1 MVLFGLCSSFTKEAK
16 IQIPPPPCDHFQRG
30 KYPLFFTL
38 TTSGYVDT
46 QLWFNISTKLC
57 ELIFPHL
64 YVAECL
70 LFLDNFSPHL
80 SIGSLKLLYEH
91 NMHCMFLPPNTTHWI
106 QPLDNKPNACL
117 KNCIKSIKRKRYNC
131 SNLTQSNKYHL
142 LTNIS
147 IEAIDK
153 SFKKDVIIKSF
164 TETGVWPFD
173 EDKILKR
180 SLENL
185 GIKSNINTEKTEQKH
200 LKDFI
205 DISID
210 MIRRNMGNLFEEEQ
224 IIEIPLDNKIY
235 FGDELISI
243 SQKKQHEM
251 EEKKNQKER
260 NKLAKQQ
267 ETDLIRKER
276 IEKKNSKER
285 RKRRIN

>member
-1 MVLFGLCSSFTKEAK
+1 MTFIESMKSTLSRYSFNKKFVFNLDETPSDVKKSKSYKALLSK
-16 IQIPPPPCDHFQRG
+16 FLPKNNQCTPGMDYLRTILPVVSANGTIWAVFFIYKRSKDSDSNYIRRIPPPPCDHFQRG
-30 KYPLFFTL
+30 KYPLFFTS

-64 YVAECL
+64 YGSECL

-80 SIGSLKLLYEH
+80 SIESLKLLYEH
-91 NMHCMFLPPNTTHWI
+91 NIHCMFLPPNTTHWI
-106 QPLDNKPNACL
+106 QPLDNNPNACL

-173 EDKILKR
+173 EDKIIKR

-185 GIKSNINTEKTEQKH
+185 GIK
-200 LKDFI
+200 
-205 DISID
+205 
-210 MIRRNMGNLFEEEQ
+210 
-224 IIEIPLDNKIY
+224 
-235 FGDELISI
+235 
-243 SQKKQHEM
+243 
-251 EEKKNQKER
+251 
-260 NKLAKQQ
+260 
-267 ETDLIRKER
+267 
-276 IEKKNSKER
+276 
-285 RKRRIN
+285 